1 MDNNTPSS
9 SKRRKTSSPDNDY
22 SALCLANM
30 PHDHLTA
37 IADYLPKS
45 SRALF
50 AVALTAPSK
59 SFRMSNWKGKLS
71 EASKAIIMSTPSTT
85 TCPSTGDIQSYE
97 KARLKSYYS
106 SSDWEKLDFIDIKI
120 DKFEKKLT
128 DDDIGAVLVCIDA
141 KNKLKSLRLDCID
154 IVGHAL
160 EPLREATTLEEIAFK
175 MDTKQLSK
183 SAVLPIIESIID
195 TEGSSLFK
203 KWYVYDKSENT
214 NGDPPLVLPTEWKEG
229 KARYEQPLNGFL
241 SKIKQIAYQGN
252 QM

>member
-1 MDNNTPSS
+1 
-9 SKRRKTSSPDNDY
+9 
-22 SALCLANM
+22 M

-59 SFRMSNWKGKLS
+59 SFCMLNWKGKLS
-71 EASKAIIMSTPSTT
+71 EASEAIISSTVSGPFILVPESN
-85 TCPSTGDIQSYE
+85 GWED
-97 KARLKSYYS
+97 ARLKDYYS
-106 SSDWEKLDFIDIKI
+106 KDGWEKLDFIDSR
-120 DKFEKKLT
+120 DLSKKLD

-141 KNKLKSLRLDCID
+141 KNKLKSLRLGCID

-160 EPLREATTLEEIAFK
+160 EPLREATTIEEIAFK

-183 SAVLPIIESIID
+183 STVLPIIESIID

-203 KWYVYDKSENT
+203 KWCVYDECENT

-229 KARYEQPLNGFL
+229 KARYEQPLNKFL
-241 SKIKQIAYQGN
+241 SKVN
-252 QM
+252 QLLTRERKCRAEVVK